1 MWGALV
7 ICCII
12 YAYIGVNDNE
22 LGLSIKKLIDDIVQ
36 SAVIL
41 KQKNVLPSI
50 K

>member
-22 LGLSIKKLIDDIVQ
+22 LGFSINSLLMILSKAPLF
-36 SAVIL
+36 
-41 KQKNVLPSI
+41 
-50 K
+50 